1 MRGFWVRAPFLTF
14 PHEKTIVQWS
24 NLPLISGKYGLR
36 NHFWPLE
43 SVFLMRKSEKRG
55 PNFWGEVLP
64 ILRLTFLELCCNFR
78 KYGFKKWWV
87 FMGVN
92 FIVSWLPSISWKVAI
107 ETNQRGIFTHAWW
120 ISLMHYV
127 KSFFSNKLSI
137 LVEINVFKEERGR
150 RSHSLVLY

>member
-1 MRGFWVRAPFLTF
+1 MGHSAQN
-14 PHEKTIVQWS
+14 E
-24 NLPLISGKYGLR
+24 NLRPLLDRNIPLISGKYGLR

-137 LVEINVFKEERGR
+137 FVEINVFKEEIIW
-150 RSHSLVLY
+150 SHSLVLY